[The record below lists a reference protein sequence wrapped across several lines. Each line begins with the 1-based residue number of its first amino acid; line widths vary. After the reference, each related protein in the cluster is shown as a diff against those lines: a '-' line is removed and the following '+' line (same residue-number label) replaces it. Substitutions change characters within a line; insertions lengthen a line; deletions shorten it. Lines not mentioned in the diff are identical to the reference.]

1 MPIPAPF
8 GLTTTSIS
16 LGSFLNTSSTTVPS
30 AGITNTAQPRISEVL
45 WYTPT
50 TTLGTNITTL
60 FTTVNNGSLITIP
73 SAGTSPRYAFIVP
86 SLSLGAQLSTFI
98 YTSNTTI
105 TISANATPSA
115 VSTQSWYTSSV

>member
-73 SAGTSPRYAFIVP
+73 SAGTSPRYSFIVP
-86 SLSLGAQLSTFI
+86 SMSLGSQFSTFI

-105 TISANATPSA
+105 NISAGGASA
-115 VSTQSWYTSSV
+115 VSTQSWYTTSA

>member
-16 LGSFLNTSSTTVPS
+16 LGSYLNTDSTTVPS

-60 FTTVNNGSLITIP
+60 FTTVGNGSLITIP
-73 SAGTSPRYAFIVP
+73 SAGTSPTYAFIVP
-86 SLSLGAQLSTFI
+86 SMNLGSQFSTFI
-98 YTSNTTI
+98 YTSNAEI
-105 TISANATPSA
+105 TISAGGASA
-115 VSTQSWYTSSV
+115 VSTQSWYTTSA